1 MRHFIIARL
10 LAAILAAL
18 TVSDA
23 TCEAALTL
31 GFETTS
37 HKAAYDMPL
46 PWPSSALIDAP
57 HRFIGSADPLRSLAH
72 VEETTLGGKT
82 TDYVSGAGMTIA
94 RLIDGVPTYVHSDH
108 LGSPREFS
116 TSAGGLAGWAHYSP
130 FGVDYHSNLPGD
142 QAGFTGPLPRPS
154 AVIIDPPDQL
164 FGDANLLRSI
174 KDSDTGLNYMQARY
188 YDPIIGRFLSVDP
201 VTFMDTGDPSYFNRY
216 RYCSNDPIN
225 CTDPTGQ
232 SDVLKKIFDFGAD
245 KAVAQAN
252 STMSEA
258 ATTQGMSS
266 MDPGRNT
273 RMMNDTLAAG
283 ALSVAEAGANAAA
296 NIGDQLANEVPSSVM
311 EGDKVGVGIGLAT
324 ALIPARTPGKNQA
337 VRNAAESVGEFLG
350 DAYKVKRNDSKGFV
364 AMSADGNRRFRSDI
378 GGHGDKPHA
387 HLEIKNEHGNFK
399 DATDQHRIYYDD

>member
-1 MRHFIIARL
+1 MRCFTIVRL
-10 LAAILAAL
+10 FTVIFAVLASNAAYHP
-18 TVSDA
+18 SGQ
-23 TCEAALTL
+23 AA
-31 GFETTS
+31 S
-37 HKAAYDMPL
+37 HKAACDGPL
-46 PWPSSALIDAP
+46 PWPSAALIDAP

-201 VTFMDTGDPSYFNRY
+201 VTFMDTGDPRYFNRY
-216 RYCSNDPIN
+216 AYVANDPIN
-225 CTDPTGQ
+225 LTDAHGTCLGPAAIPCVIGAIRAGKAAHSGYKAYKGYRAAQAASAALTGGMLLNETLNQVNSENANSAGFPDRKAAEERLTGGAKPDTKTGQREVFDNPPTG
-232 SDVLKKIFDFGAD
+232 
-245 KAVAQAN
+245 
-252 STMSEA
+252 E
-258 ATTQGMSS
+258 
-266 MDPGRNT
+266 
-273 RMMNDTLAAG
+273 
-283 ALSVAEAGANAAA
+283 
-296 NIGDQLANEVPSSVM
+296 
-311 EGDKVGVGIGLAT
+311 
-324 ALIPARTPGKNQA
+324 
-337 VRNAAESVGEFLG
+337 
-350 DAYKVKRNDSKGFV
+350 
-364 AMSADGNRRFRSDI
+364 SADEIFGEISGAEGVDTKSSTGERGPVDIATLPDGSKVIDRNSATGPRTIETQTKSGKTKTEVRFPEDPPKR
-378 GGHGDKPHA
+378 
-387 HLEIKNEHGNFK
+387 
-399 DATDQHRIYYDD
+399 

>member
-37 HKAAYDMPL
+37 HKAAYDGPL
-46 PWPSSALIDAP
+46 PWPSAALIDAP

-142 QAGFTGPLPRPS
+142 QAGFTGH
-154 AVIIDPPDQL
+154 
-164 FGDANLLRSI
+164 I
-174 KDSDTGLNYMQARY
+174 KDSDTGLSYMQARY
-188 YDPIIGRFLSVDP
+188 YDPVIGRFLSIDP
-201 VTFMDTGDPSYFNRY
+201 MDFMSSGGNPGYFNRY
-216 RYCSNDPIN
+216 AYSLNDPIN
-225 CTDPTGQ
+225 RIDPDGEASFLVSRPLNGPPGKVANHMFVVVVDPQTRETTRFSYGPQGNPLTNPGKLVSHPTTDTSTGKDDDIAMKAFLKNSSDAAGEGIVGVQ
-232 SDVLKKIFDFGAD
+232 LDIPDADVLASGEAMNNLLGTVDNPGENAPNYAPLTSNGGDRSISNHGLSNIKPPT
-245 KAVAQAN
+245 AN
-252 STMSEA
+252 SNSA
-258 ATTQGMSS
+258 AIGVPNRAS
-266 MDPGRNT
+266 PGHSQSVPPGTNNPGVNQERN
-273 RMMNDTLAAG
+273 
-283 ALSVAEAGANAAA
+283 
-296 NIGDQLANEVPSSVM
+296 
-311 EGDKVGVGIGLAT
+311 
-324 ALIPARTPGKNQA
+324 IP
-337 VRNAAESVGEFLG
+337 
-350 DAYKVKRNDSKGFV
+350 DY
-364 AMSADGNRRFRSDI
+364 
-378 GGHGDKPHA
+378 
-387 HLEIKNEHGNFK
+387 
-399 DATDQHRIYYDD
+399 